1 MGPET
6 LVMLV
11 AFLWGGLVLYRIHK
25 RRRTGGPPVRS
36 TAVQKPDQKAREM
49 PRLGK
54 PGTITFNQMKSLN
67 RNSFAPDKNWSRE
80 EAALIL
86 DAVKYLRAVCRDI
99 AGNEDGPPPL
109 QVQNHLLRFV
119 LTEQDIRDYIRKWG
133 ENRRA
138 AGLGDYAD
146 DEPVLSR
153 NKQYLRVEAEAGR
166 FLVMDEAAPSE

>member
-1 MGPET
+1 MGAET

-25 RRRTGGPPVRS
+25 RRQAGGSARTPAAPRAAT
-36 TAVQKPDQKAREM
+36 TAPEM
-49 PRLGK
+49 PRVGQ
-54 PGTITFNQMKSLN
+54 PGTITYNQIKALS

-109 QVQNHLLRFV
+109 EIQNHLLRFI
-119 LTEQDIRDYIRKWG
+119 LTEQDIRDHVRKWG
-133 ENRRA
+133 EHRRA

-153 NKQYLRVEAEAGR
+153 NNQYLRVEAEAGR
-166 FLVMDEAAPSE
+166 FLTVDEAAPSR